1 MRGPQVSDLMTCPVV
16 TAGPGTTFNELVFL
30 LAEHGIAAIPV
41 LDEHRRPIGDVDEA
55 DLLARHGRDARR
67 ERGLRRLCVWTK
79 AQGLT
84 ARELMTRRVPTV
96 AKDEPVASA
105 ARWLVEANLRC
116 LYVVNGAGHL
126 VGVLARRDVLRAFL
140 RPDEE
145 IEETVEREVLQRS
158 IWAAPATVDV
168 RVEDGV
174 VTRAG
179 VIDRR
184 SEVERAEWLTE
195 AVPGVI
201 AVRNRLKYTQDDGT
215 AALGENHLTRG

>member
-1 MRGPQVSDLMTCPVV
+1 MRGPLVSDLMSRPVV
-16 TAGPGTTFNELVFL
+16 SAGPGTSFKELVAL
-30 LAEHGIAAIPV
+30 LAEHAIAAIPV
-41 LDEHRRPIGDVDEA
+41 VDEHRRPIGVVGEA
-55 DLLARHGRDARR
+55 DLLARHGQDARR
-67 ERGLRRLCVWTK
+67 ERGLGRLRVWTK

-96 AKDEPVASA
+96 AKDEPVAGA
-105 ARWLVEANLRC
+105 ARRLVEADLRC

-145 IEETVEREVLQRS
+145 IRETVEREVLQRS
-158 IWAAPATVDV
+158 IWADLSTAGVQVD
-168 RVEDGV
+168 DGV
-174 VTRAG
+174 VTLSG

-184 SEVERAEWLTE
+184 SEVERAEWLAE

-201 AVRNRLKYTQDDGT
+201 AVRNRLKYLQDDGT
-215 AALGENHLTRG
+215 AVQPH

>member
-1 MRGPQVSDLMTCPVV
+1 MRGPLVSDLMSRPVV
-16 TAGPGTTFNELVFL
+16 SAGPGTSFKELAAL
-30 LAEHGIAAIPV
+30 LAEHAIAAIPV
-41 LDEHRRPIGDVDEA
+41 VDEHRRPIGVVDEA
-55 DLLARHGRDARR
+55 DLLARHSRDARR
-67 ERGLRRLCVWTK
+67 ERGLRRLVVWTK

-96 AKDEPVASA
+96 AKDEPVSGA
-105 ARWLVEANLRC
+105 ARRLVEANLRC

-145 IEETVEREVLQRS
+145 IKETVEREVLQRS
-158 IWAAPATVDV
+158 IWADLSAVDV
-168 RVEDGV
+168 RVDDGV
-174 VTRAG
+174 VTLSG

-195 AVPGVI
+195 TVPGVV
-201 AVRNRLKYTQDDGT
+201 AVRNRLKYTQDDG
-215 AALGENHLTRG
+215 AAAEAR

>member
-1 MRGPQVSDLMTCPVV
+1 MRGPLVSDLMSRPVV
-16 TAGPGTTFNELVFL
+16 SAGPGTSFKELVAL
-30 LAEHGIAAIPV
+30 LAEHAIAAIPV
-41 LDEHRRPIGDVDEA
+41 VDEHRRPVGVVGEA
-55 DLLARHGRDARR
+55 DLLARHGSDNRR
-67 ERGLRRLCVWTK
+67 ERGLRRLRVWTK
-79 AQGLT
+79 AQGLI

-105 ARWLVEANLRC
+105 ARRLVEANLRC

-145 IEETVEREVLQRS
+145 IKETVEREVLQRS
-158 IWAAPATVDV
+158 IWADPATVEI
-168 RVEDGV
+168 RVDAGV
-174 VTRAG
+174 VTLSG

-201 AVRNRLKYTQDDGT
+201 AVHNRLKYLQDDGT
-215 AALGENHLTRG
+215 TAGLS